1 MNKNVFENFSNKN
14 LFLFLTFFFI
24 ICISLIPSTSILG
37 IWESYTFYYNFAA
50 LEAPFDFRIPFRSN
64 QSNPAVFSLGATR
77 IIHDFFEI
85 FPSLKSYRMLSSIY
99 GIITL
104 FLFFIISKRWF
115 GFIPALIATALLSIN
130 PLFQMQQHTMTQV
143 MVSALVFL
151 LLIERLQN
159 LEFNYT
165 SNIAWLSLGISFTL
179 LIFHYVPV
187 IIFSLIFIL
196 FWLLKFFLLTKSY
209 PNGYLFIKKISNKFF
224 FALTFFFLLTVILNW
239 KNLFSLIQFYNI
251 ILPTD
256 AEVLFNPMYS
266 SISADIFTSI
276 KINSHLLLESLTG
289 FGNAYHGNTPSYL
302 RVDVR
307 YPILNPILFIFFI
320 AGVIIS
326 ARNLKKKNLLFSMP
340 YLSSLI
346 LFLVC
351 LIPLFTSSV
360 FIYDEANQVNLNQY
374 RTFYL
379 LFPSYLLATVSFK
392 FIFDRVQKKY
402 KLNFFIFLGFFLF
415 VSLGVKNI
423 IDENYKFNNKLNL
436 IDHRLSGLEALNLW
450 SDNTMHTNKKFK
462 MHTNVTV
469 DHMQLHSH
477 YYNIAKK
484 VHENLKI
491 NQNNNFYILNL
502 NLDKFQ
508 KIKRFRYKKLNYNPI
523 FFSLYL
529 NNFGIKSAWIQIIDE
544 NEPKHVLGKTYMPY
558 KFSATL
564 VKENEKVQ
572 YKDTSRLKA
581 YLRHVGSKI
590 PHIIITTTEEELNF
604 AKNFFEKN
612 DIKDYS
618 LLNI

>member
-1 MNKNVFENFSNKN
+1 MLKNISTRLATNLGSQFVQKINVTNLMNKNVFDLLNNKIF
-14 LFLFLTFFFI
+14 FLFLTFFFI
-24 ICISLIPSTSILG
+24 IGISLIPSTSILG

-50 LEAPFDFRIPFRSN
+50 LEVPFDFRIPFRSN

-85 FPSLKSYRMLSSIY
+85 FPSLKSYRMLSAIY

-187 IIFSLIFIL
+187 IIFSLIFLL
-196 FWLLKFFLLTKSY
+196 FWFLKFFLLTKSY

-224 FALTFFFLLTVILNW
+224 LALTFFFLLTVTLNW

-251 ILPTD
+251 ILPVD
-256 AEVLFNPMYS
+256 AELIFNPMYS
-266 SISADIFTSI
+266 SISADFFTSI
-276 KINSHLLLESLTG
+276 KINSHLLFESLIG
-289 FGNAYHGNTPSYL
+289 YGNAYHGNTPSYL

-320 AGVIIS
+320 TGVIIS
-326 ARNLKKKNLLFSMP
+326 VRNLKKKNLLFSMP

-360 FIYDEANQVNLNQY
+360 FIYEEVNQVNLNQY

-379 LFPSYLLATVSFK
+379 LFPSYLLITVSFK
-392 FIFDRVQKKY
+392 FIFDRIKNKS

-415 VSLGVKNI
+415 ISLGVKNI
-423 IDENYKFNNKLNL
+423 VDENHRFNNKLNS
-436 IDHRLSGLEALNLW
+436 IDYRLSGLDSLNLW
-450 SDNTMHTNKKFK
+450 SDNAMHTDKKFK
-462 MHTNVTV
+462 MHSNTTI
-469 DHMQLHSH
+469 DHLQLHSH
-477 YYNIAKK
+477 YYNIARN
-484 VHENLKI
+484 VHDKL
-491 NQNNNFYILNL
+491 IL
-502 NLDKFQ
+502 
-508 KIKRFRYKKLNYNPI
+508 
-523 FFSLYL
+523 
-529 NNFGIKSAWIQIIDE
+529 
-544 NEPKHVLGKTYMPY
+544 
-558 KFSATL
+558 
-564 VKENEKVQ
+564 
-572 YKDTSRLKA
+572 
-581 YLRHVGSKI
+581 
-590 PHIIITTTEEELNF
+590 
-604 AKNFFEKN
+604 
-612 DIKDYS
+612 
-618 LLNI
+618 